1 MLELDVLQHADVL
14 EEALRLVRQRV
25 DGEEDLLLEGAP
37 LLLGAQLGGDRVG
50 GLALLVVLALLLAL
64 LVLALAAA
72 LLGRRLVLL
81 GVGLLPQL
89 VALGLGELLALALG
103 LGLALALALAPLFEQ
118 QILFAPLTA
127 LEVCDRRIQDKVI
140 V

>member
-1 MLELDVLQHADVL
+1 VGLTIP
-14 EEALRLVRQRV
+14 LR
-25 DGEEDLLLEGAP
+25 EGSA
-37 LLLGAQLGGDRVG
+37 
-50 GLALLVVLALLLAL
+50 
-64 LVLALAAA
+64 LALALA
-72 LLGRRLVLL
+72 LTL
-81 GVGLLPQL
+81 
-89 VALGLGELLALALG
+89 ALGLGLGLGLAPALALG